1 MREIT
6 IYRVRK
12 SFRDIK
18 SQKGA
23 FLLFASAVKCA
34 EKHRLNVYD
43 DKGRI
48 LFSAMVSSGC
58 KIAKNNNRQ

>member
-12 SFRDIK
+12 SFSNIK

-23 FLLFASAVKCA
+23 FFLFASAVKCA
-34 EKHRLNVYD
+34 EKHRLNVYVNRG
-43 DKGRI
+43 KL
-48 LFSAMVSSGC
+48 LFSGM
-58 KIAKNNNRQ
+58 KRKLY

>member
-23 FLLFASAVKCA
+23 FLLFATAVKCA

-43 DKGRI
+43 NKGRI
-48 LFSAMVSSGC
+48 LFSAN
-58 KIAKNNNRQ
+58 KRLI

>member
-12 SFRDIK
+12 SFSDIK

-23 FLLFASAVKCA
+23 FFLFDAAVKTA
-34 EKHRLNVYD
+34 EKYNLNVYD
-43 DKGRI
+43 NVGKL
-48 LFSAMVSSGC
+48 LFCG
-58 KIAKNNNRQ
+58 NENPPEEGGFRE

>member
-23 FLLFASAVKCA
+23 FFLFASAVKCA
-34 EKHRLNVYD
+34 QKHLLNLYD
-43 DKGRI
+43 NKGKI
-48 LFSAMVSSGC
+48 LFSAVPSRFKE
-58 KIAKNNNRQ
+58 KI

>member
-12 SFRDIK
+12 SFSNIK

-23 FLLFASAVKCA
+23 FFLFASAVKCA

-43 DKGRI
+43 NKGKLPALEHVYERRM
-48 LFSAMVSSGC
+48 AV
-58 KIAKNNNRQ
+58 

>member
-1 MREIT
+1 MDEIN

-23 FLLFASAVKCA
+23 FFTLLAAVERAKQTG
-34 EKHRLNVYD
+34 LNVYNN
-43 DKGRI
+43 KGKKI
-48 LFSAMVSSGC
+48 FSGGKRNEQSL
-58 KIAKNNNRQ
+58 

>member
-12 SFRDIK
+12 SFGNIK

-23 FLLFASAVKCA
+23 FFLFAAAVKCA

-43 DKGRI
+43 NKGKL
-48 LFSAMVSSGC
+48 LFSGM
-58 KIAKNNNRQ
+58 IRNRY

>member
-12 SFRDIK
+12 SFGDIK

-23 FLLFASAVKCA
+23 FFLFASAVKCA

-43 DKGRI
+43 NRGKL
-48 LFSAMVSSGC
+48 LFSGM
-58 KIAKNNNRQ
+58 KRKLY